1 MNQDEFLIIL
11 NCFIIVMNLIMVFT
25 RITKD

>member
-25 RITKD
+25 RIKKD